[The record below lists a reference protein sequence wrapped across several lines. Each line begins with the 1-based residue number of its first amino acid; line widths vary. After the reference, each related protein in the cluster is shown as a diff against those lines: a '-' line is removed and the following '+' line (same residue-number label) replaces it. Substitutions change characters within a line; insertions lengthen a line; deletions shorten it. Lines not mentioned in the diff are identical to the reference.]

1 MRYIYFFIALILAT
15 GFSSTTFAAD
25 YSITPLLIEHD
36 IAPRDMFE
44 ETVKISNTTN
54 RPLRLFPTVNAITLG
69 DEGEIQTFV
78 PASMSG
84 TATTVTSWIAVT
96 RARVEIAPGET
107 IKVPVTMKISPDAVA
122 GEYYAFVGFAEGDN
136 RDNAERLVE
145 KGLAPGVVV
154 RFSLTEKRSEYL
166 QLSHFVIPRFV
177 LSGRNAQVSYDIE
190 NVGSVPLTPGGEII
204 FYDSN
209 GREQTSLP
217 VNAEQISIAPATTK
231 TFTSPVPELGLIGR
245 RKASINIEY
254 GSSERTNVYDTLYFN
269 IIPLV
274 LLIALFAATLIVSSI
289 VTIAIHRKRNRI
301 YKNDTQE
308 DVAVYVRT
316 GQRGSDNDHD
326 INLKK

>member
-1 MRYIYFFIALILAT
+1 MRYLYFFLGLTLAT
-15 GFSSTTFAAD
+15 SLGTTTYAAD
-25 YSITPLLIEHD
+25 YSISPLLIEHD

-69 DEGEIQTFV
+69 DEGEIKNFV

-122 GEYYAFVGFAEGDN
+122 GEYYAFIGFAEGDK
-136 RDNAERLVE
+136 RDEAEHLVE

-154 RFSLTEKRSEYL
+154 RFSLTEKRNEYL

-177 LSGRNAQVSYDIE
+177 LSGRNAEVSYDIE
-190 NVGSVPLTPGGEII
+190 NAGSVPLVPGGEII

-209 GREQTSLP
+209 GREQTTIP
-217 VNAEQISIAPATTK
+217 VNAEKISIDPETTK
-231 TFTSPVPELGLIGR
+231 TFTNPVPELGLIGR
-245 RKASINIEY
+245 RKASINIVY

-269 IIPLV
+269 IIPWA
-274 LLIALFAATLIVSSI
+274 LLLGLFILTLIVSSVLAVI
-289 VTIAIHRKRNRI
+289 IHKKRTTVNNMDSEEAVT
-301 YKNDTQE
+301 
-308 DVAVYVRT
+308 VYVRS
-316 GQRGSDNDHD
+316 GQRGSENDHD